1 MGNPRIHR
9 EETYNE
15 TRIYQSPS
23 GSRAEILAAIHQ
35 IFDYMWSVSHGR
47 LYVCHFTV
55 NFPSTF
61 TLQANDFLTG
71 TLQSWRRTM
80 QNRRVPAEYL
90 WGREKGDFASGG
102 HVHFHIFVIVH
113 GKFIQSASGIANH
126 LNCLL
131 SKRLKNDVRR
141 VRCNPPLRD
150 SFFWGKKVSAK
161 LDNLADAIEWVSY
174 IAKVDT
180 KEAPFGQKTFG
191 FSKGFLQQHQIS
203 ALTLAEEAAFDAAD
217 LSISDEDWAAWGY
230 EPLNWEEALN
240 FNPATG
246 GPLHEEA

>member
-1 MGNPRIHR
+1 MGKPRIHR

-90 WGREKGDFASGG
+90 WGREKGDFELLALQAFEERCQAGQVQSSITRQFLLGQEGFRQARQSRRRDRVGLLHRQGRHQGGSFRPEDLRLFQRLSSAASDFSLDFGG
-102 HVHFHIFVIVH
+102 RGRF
-113 GKFIQSASGIANH
+113 
-126 LNCLL
+126 
-131 SKRLKNDVRR
+131 RR
-141 VRCNPPLRD
+141 R
-150 SFFWGKKVSAK
+150 
-161 LDNLADAIEWVSY
+161 
-174 IAKVDT
+174 
-180 KEAPFGQKTFG
+180 
-191 FSKGFLQQHQIS
+191 
-203 ALTLAEEAAFDAAD
+203 
-217 LSISDEDWAAWGY
+217 
-230 EPLNWEEALN
+230 
-240 FNPATG
+240 
-246 GPLHEEA
+246 

>member
-1 MGNPRIHR
+1 MGKPRIHR

-113 GKFIQSASGIANH
+113 GKFIQSASGIASH

-131 SKRLKNDVRR
+131 SRRLQDDVRH

-150 SFFWGKKVSAK
+150 SFCWERFVRKQPFRAYTPQNK
-161 LDNLADAIEWVSY
+161 NRLAA
-174 IAKVDT
+174 
-180 KEAPFGQKTFG
+180 GC
-191 FSKGFLQQHQIS
+191 
-203 ALTLAEEAAFDAAD
+203 
-217 LSISDEDWAAWGY
+217 
-230 EPLNWEEALN
+230 
-240 FNPATG
+240 PAC
-246 GPLHEEA
+246 